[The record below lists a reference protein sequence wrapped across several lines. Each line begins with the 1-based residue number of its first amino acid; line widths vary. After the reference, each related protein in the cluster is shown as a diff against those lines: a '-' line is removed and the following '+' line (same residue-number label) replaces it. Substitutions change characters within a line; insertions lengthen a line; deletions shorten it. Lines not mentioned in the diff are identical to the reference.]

1 MKRVICLISLA
12 LLILAVGC
20 APSEKKQDVPPPPKT
35 PAAEA
40 SAPAPATPQ
49 QPEPAKEI
57 VEGYSKGLAT
67 SLDEAK
73 LAQTRTDLGAIKDA
87 VRNYQVDNGKFPAS
101 LDDIKSYLRGGTD
114 LGLFSYDPATGNVT
128 IK

>member
-1 MKRVICLISLA
+1 MKRVLCVIPMA

-20 APSEKKQDVPPPPKT
+20 SPSEKKQDVPPLPKA

-40 SAPAPATPQ
+40 SATAPATPR
-49 QPEPAKEI
+49 QPESAKDI
-57 VEGYSKGLAT
+57 VEGYSRGLKT
-67 SLDEAK
+67 SLDRAK

-101 LDDIKSYLRGGTD
+101 LEDIKSYLRGGVD
-114 LGLFSYDPATGNVT
+114 LSLFAYDPATGAVSL
-128 IK
+128 K